1 MLYAGDES
9 ESPMG
14 AVTWIVIS
22 LIAGWLAA
30 RFIYSAVGLLR
41 ILIVGVFGAVLGA
54 LLLARLGVHN
64 TGFLGRVRRRGDR
77 RRCPAVDLAG
87 DPACLNG
94 GLRGTGAVRK

>member
-1 MLYAGDES
+1 MLYADDES

-54 LLLARLGVHN
+54 LLLARLGVQAIPDFW
-64 TGFLGRVRRRGDR
+64 GAFVAAAIGVAVLLWIWQAIRR
-77 RRCPAVDLAG
+77 A
-87 DPACLNG
+87 
-94 GLRGTGAVRK
+94 